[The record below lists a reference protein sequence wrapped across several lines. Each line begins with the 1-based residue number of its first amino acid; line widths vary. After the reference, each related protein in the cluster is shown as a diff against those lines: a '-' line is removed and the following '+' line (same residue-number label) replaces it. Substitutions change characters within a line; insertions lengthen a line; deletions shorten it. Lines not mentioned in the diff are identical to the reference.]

1 MSIFRK
7 TDAQVESHTEQVS
20 PVCKTLQRA
29 SAVCFHAGY
38 GATIAKLMNPCE
50 LTFLGLVLTD
60 RDEPMVE
67 VADVLEI
74 SLR

>member
-7 TDAQVESHTEQVS
+7 TNAQVEPHTEQVS
-20 PVCKTLQRA
+20 PVCKRLQRA

-38 GATIAKLMNPCE
+38 GATVAKLMNPCE

-60 RDEPMVE
+60 RDKPVME
-67 VADVLEI
+67 VADVLEV